1 MVKTKQH
8 FLKDG
13 WITKLSVQKL
23 LFPEGIVIDPNDR
36 TYRTS
41 YMNPIFRL
49 IHSLTGDKDD
59 FNKKRT
65 SKNTSPS
72 CLVEHPEKK
81 SNSITDSLAQFSKL
95 FSN

>member
-72 CLVEHPEKK
+72 CLVAGTGLEPV
-81 SNSITDSLAQFSKL
+81 TFGL
-95 FSN
+95 